1 MRLTLPSFC
10 STIVK
15 IPDAM
20 LYLQIRNC
28 LFDFAH
34 NKDVIPQESFLNP
47 KQVQILKKILPE

>member
-1 MRLTLPSFC
+1 
-10 STIVK
+10 
-15 IPDAM
+15 M

-47 KQVQILKKILPE
+47 SQVQILKRILPEWHSVLAWFLNP